1 MFKFSSNPRISSTLL
16 GAAWGKCW
24 LSQDQNGKVA
34 KSVSAQT
41 LTWLSSF
48 SGDLNCRLLLL
59 IRTSSN
65 WKRTMGVRYSCASET
80 LKSMRFSPGDCKPV
94 GLQLSGE
101 QRGGGYTVHCL
112 SNSPK
117 EQSGTLSFFCWVLI
131 IFEAL
136 FISAYW
142 HPSHSLGL
150 SCIGRSQEHW
160 QAWCQGDFKSIILD
174 KFWSGDFS
182 SESMLTR
189 WSSSTRQGLP

>member
-1 MFKFSSNPRISSTLL
+1 MLALTRSEWQGGKISLCTNL
-16 GAAWGKCW
+16 
-24 LSQDQNGKVA
+24 D
-34 KSVSAQT
+34 
-41 LTWLSSF
+41 SSF

-117 EQSGTLSFFCWVLI
+117 EQSGTFSFFCWVLI

-189 WSSSTRQGLP
+189 WSSSTRQGLR